1 MSKIELILF
10 LLIIGSSAIGWIV
23 RKLKE
28 QAHIRQTQQALER
41 QRLDALRTGRNLES
55 MQGAPGAI
63 SPMGSQEQA
72 SVRNAPPRPLT
83 PEQRLQEIMLE
94 RQRRLEELRR
104 RAAAQAQAGSAQS
117 GSAGRAPVDA
127 RARAQMQIQAQREA
141 QARAAK
147 ARAEQQARAGQSRGQ
162 PARTAQGRP
171 VDARD
176 TGFIDERQRREQIA
190 RSRAEEERKGA
201 IARSKQDAAERRER
215 QQRARAELE
224 AAAVADAARGAT
236 PVPAG
241 PRVGG
246 SGASS
251 VIVGAA
257 ALSPAELRRAIVM
270 NEILS
275 PPRSLRDD
283 L

>member
-1 MSKIELILF
+1 MNKIELILF

-28 QAHIRQTQQALER
+28 QAQIRQSQQALER

-55 MQGAPGAI
+55 IQGAPGAT
-63 SPMGSQEQA
+63 SPLGAQEQA
-72 SVRNAPPRPLT
+72 ASRPAPQRPLT

-117 GSAGRAPVDA
+117 GSPARVPVDA

-162 PARTAQGRP
+162 PTRTAQGRP
-171 VDARD
+171 GDARD
-176 TGFIDERQRREQIA
+176 TGYIGERQRREQIA
-190 RSRAEEERKGA
+190 RARAEEERKGA

-224 AAAVADAARGAT
+224 AAAVADAARGAM
-236 PVPAG
+236 PVPSG

-246 SGASS
+246 AGASS
-251 VIVGAA
+251 VIASAG
-257 ALSPAELRRAIVM
+257 ALSAAELRRAIVM
-270 NEILS
+270 NEILG